1 MQVVDEVLGAL
12 PPVLV
17 LVVVAALVAGEAAF
31 VAGLVLPSATAL
43 VALGLLAN
51 EGVVGI
57 GPALASAVVA
67 GLAGGNFAFFAG
79 QRKPPKEHKKAE
91 RLFER
96 YGGRAVFLGQWV
108 VGARTLVP
116 RLAGRKRVPYRR
128 FAAFHTPA
136 VILWACWLVGASY
149 FAGASY
155 DVLAARAGRAG
166 GALAVLTALIVALVL
181 AGRWVGRHPLSGLR
195 VRIPVP
201 TPLMGVMARGRSS
214 LAGAIE
220 RGRTPLAGVMERGRT
235 PLAGVMERG
244 RKPLAGVMILSPLLV
259 SLGLL
264 AGAAFLLVVAIPP
277 IVRFSGLAEADEA
290 VARWARGE
298 WTSDGYL
305 FALDLATS
313 VSPEA
318 LLAVAAA
325 ISVGGWL
332 FGHWCRGTRLDLPG
346 FVRCLAP
353 VLPMVILSITLELLN
368 PVDWTQ
374 PDALVLPS
382 LGEFDGPLPSAA
394 AGSALA
400 TMAAGETARLAAVV
414 GLLTWLIIQ
423 RIDSRRTQVALWT
436 IAAIAVTV
444 GAGSWVYLGWS
455 RLSETVAAVLL
466 GVAWAALNAGI
477 WSTRRLI
484 TENRRTLA
492 LT

>member
-1 MQVVDEVLGAL
+1 MQVVDEILGAL

-17 LVVVAALVAGEAAF
+17 MVVVAALVAGEAAF

-79 QRKPPKEHKKAE
+79 QRKPPKEHRKAE

-136 VILWACWLVGASY
+136 VILWATWLVGASY

-181 AGRWVGRHPLSGLR
+181 AGRWVGRHPFSGLR
-195 VRIPVP
+195 VRIPL
-201 TPLMGVMARGRSS
+201 TGVMARGR
-214 LAGAIE
+214 L
-220 RGRTPLAGVMERGRT
+220 PLAGVMVR
-235 PLAGVMERG
+235 
-244 RKPLAGVMILSPLLV
+244 SPLLV

-264 AGAAFLLVVAIPP
+264 AVAAILLVVAIPP
-277 IVRFSGLAEADEA
+277 VVRFSGLAEADEA

-318 LLAVAAA
+318 LLGVAAA

-332 FGHWCRGTRLDLPG
+332 FGHWARGTRPDLPG
-346 FVRCLAP
+346 LFRCLAP
-353 VLPMVILSITLELLN
+353 VLPMAILSITLELLD

-414 GLLTWLIIQ
+414 GLLAWLVVQ
-423 RIDSRRTQVALWT
+423 RIETRRTQVALWT

-444 GAGSWVYLGWS
+444 CSGSWVYLGWS
-455 RLSETVAAVLL
+455 RLSETVAAVML

-477 WSTRRLI
+477 WSTRRPI
-484 TENRRTLA
+484 GENRRTLA

>member
-1 MQVVDEVLGAL
+1 MQVVDEILGAL

-57 GPALASAVVA
+57 GPALASAVAA
-67 GLAGGNFAFFAG
+67 GLAGGNFAYFAG
-79 QRKPPKEHKKAE
+79 QRKPPKANKKAE

-136 VILWACWLVGASY
+136 VLLWATWLVGASY
-149 FAGASY
+149 LAGASY

-181 AGRWVGRHPLSGLR
+181 AGRWVGRHPVRLPVPGFR
-195 VRIPVP
+195 VR
-201 TPLMGVMARGRSS
+201 G
-214 LAGAIE
+214 
-220 RGRTPLAGVMERGRT
+220 
-235 PLAGVMERG
+235 
-244 RKPLAGVMILSPLLV
+244 PLLV
-259 SLGLL
+259 SVGLL
-264 AGAAFLLVVAIPP
+264 AGAAFVLVVAIPP
-277 IVRFSGLAEADEA
+277 IVRFSGLSEADEV
-290 VARWARGE
+290 VARRARGE
-298 WTSDGYL
+298 WTSDGYR

-318 LLAVAAA
+318 LLGVAAA
-325 ISVGGWL
+325 VSLGGWL
-332 FGHWCRGTRLDLPG
+332 LGHRRRATRPDLPG
-346 FVRCLAP
+346 LLRCLAP
-353 VLPMVILSITLELLN
+353 VLPMVILALTLELAD

-374 PDALVLPS
+374 PGALVLPS
-382 LGEFDGPLPSAA
+382 PGEFDGPLPSAGS
-394 AGSALA
+394 GSALA
-400 TMAAGETARLAAVV
+400 TLAAAETARLAAVI
-414 GLLTWLIIQ
+414 GLLTWLIMRKI
-423 RIDSRRTQVALWT
+423 RFRRTRVALWT
-436 IAAIAVTV
+436 VAAIAVTV
-444 GAGSWVYLGWS
+444 CAGSWVYLGWS

-466 GVAWAALNAGI
+466 GAAWAALNAGI
-477 WSTRRLI
+477 WSTRQPVG
-484 TENRRTLA
+484 ENRRTLA